1 MKQEDFEALVTRLEK
16 VAVDNPARYTVSV
29 IGVALLGFLIL
40 GLVIGFSV
48 VLVLL
53 LLGLGVLVVATG
65 GKALIVLV
73 KLGKLLIALALP
85 AWVMIKSSS
94 TLLFARFVPP
104 RGRELKREEAPRL
117 YAHLDRIKDQWGGP
131 RIHHVLL
138 TDEMNAAIAQHPR
151 FGLVGWEKS
160 YLILG
165 LPLLQTLSEG
175 EALSVIAHEY
185 GHLSGH
191 HGRLGGFIY
200 RFRSA
205 WGNLQALSEQWT
217 DWGSRLIARL
227 FKWYAPYFNA
237 YTFVFARQN
246 EYVAD
251 RCSVEIAG
259 QQATASA
266 LVRVNVASLY
276 RDEKFWPS
284 ITRRIAEEPTPV
296 KNRSGLWQDAL
307 ASGIDQTN
315 WSQYLDVAGQ
325 RKTDHLDTHPALRD
339 RLSAMGVALDTLNT
353 EPDKTASSAANLW
366 LDPRLESIQSELD
379 KAWEDQVS
387 GQWEERHAYLKTR
400 GERMA
405 ALNAQQTLTADE
417 QWELIA
423 LLDELEPETEPL
435 SRIEALLGAAPDH
448 LPALF
453 RRGALLLDRGDES
466 GMADLEK
473 VMQSDDNAILPGCEA
488 AWRFYRDRAPE
499 KAAEY
504 QARWQARSDYQER
517 VAAELKSL
525 SPKAKIAPAE
535 IDAEAVNAIGAIL
548 DTHKKWIKRAYVFRR
563 VLESDSEIR
572 DYVLGFETRYFTF
585 GDKGAKVS
593 SGLATQTFPFPV
605 FIVSLKNKPYNAFRK
620 QIERLGIAPIYPVA
634 NSVSSI
640 QREGERQG

>member
-16 VAVDNPARYTVSV
+16 VAVDNPTRYTLSV

-48 VLVLL
+48 LL
-53 LLGLGVLVVATG
+53 LLLLVGMGILVVATG
-65 GKALIVLV
+65 GKALILLA
-73 KLGKLLIALALP
+73 KLGKLLIALVLA
-85 AWVMIKSSS
+85 AWVMIKSSF
-94 TLLFARFVPP
+94 TLLFARFDPP
-104 RGRELKREEAPRL
+104 QGRELTREEAPRL
-117 YAHLDRIKDQWGGP
+117 FAHLDRIRERLGGP

-138 TDEMNAAIAQHPR
+138 TDEMNAAIVQHPR
-151 FGLVGWEKS
+151 FGLVGWEQS

-165 LPLLQTLSEG
+165 LPLLQTLSED

-205 WGNLQALSEQWT
+205 WGNLQTLSEQWT

-259 QQATASA
+259 QQTVASA
-266 LVRVNVASLY
+266 LVRSNVAALF

-284 ITRRIAEEPTPV
+284 ITRRISEEPTPI

-307 ASGIDQTN
+307 ASGIDQAN
-315 WSQYLDVAGQ
+315 WSQYLDVAG
-325 RKTDHLDTHPALRD
+325 RRETDHLDTHPALRD
-339 RLSAMGVALDTLNT
+339 RLSALGIALDTLNAKPEGT
-353 EPDKTASSAANLW
+353 VNVAANLW
-366 LDPRLESIQSELD
+366 LGERLEAIQAELD
-379 KAWEDQVS
+379 QAWEDQVS

-400 GERMA
+400 RERLA
-405 ALNAQQTLTADE
+405 VLDTQQTLTTDE
-417 QWELIA
+417 QWELIS
-423 LLDELEPETEPL
+423 LLDELEPEPELLP
-435 SRIEALLGAAPDH
+435 RIDALLSAVPDH

-453 RRGALLLDRGDES
+453 RRGVLLLESGDES
-466 GMADLEK
+466 GMADLER
-473 VMQSDDNAILPGCEA
+473 VMQSDGNAILPGCEA

-517 VAAELKSL
+517 VATELRSL
-525 SPKAKIAPAE
+525 SPKANIAPVE
-535 IDAEAVNAIGAIL
+535 IDPEALTAIRAIL
-548 DTHKKWIKRAYVFRR
+548 DTQKKSIKRAYVFQR
-563 VLESDSEIR
+563 VLQSDSEIR
-572 DYVLGFETRYFTF
+572 DYVLGFETRYLTF

-593 SGLATQTFPFPV
+593 RDLAAQEFPFPM
-605 FIVSLKNKPYNAFRK
+605 FIVSLTNKPYNTFRK
-620 QIERLGIAPIYPVA
+620 KIRRLQISPIYPRT
-634 NSVSSI
+634 N
-640 QREGERQG
+640 

>member
-16 VAVDNPARYTVSV
+16 VAVDNPTRYTLSV

-48 VLVLL
+48 LL
-53 LLGLGVLVVATG
+53 LLLLVGMGILVVATG
-65 GKALIVLV
+65 GKALILLA
-73 KLGKLLIALALP
+73 KLGKLLIALVLA
-85 AWVMIKSSS
+85 AWVMIKSSF
-94 TLLFARFVPP
+94 TLLFARFDPP
-104 RGRELKREEAPRL
+104 QGRELTREEAPRL
-117 YAHLDRIKDQWGGP
+117 FAHLDRIRERLGGP

-138 TDEMNAAIAQHPR
+138 TDEMNAAIVQHPR
-151 FGLVGWEKS
+151 FGLVGWEQS

-165 LPLLQTLSEG
+165 LPLLQTLSED

-205 WGNLQALSEQWT
+205 WGNLQTLSEQWT

-259 QQATASA
+259 QQTVASA
-266 LVRVNVASLY
+266 LVRSNVAALF

-284 ITRRIAEEPTPV
+284 ITRRISEEPTPI

-307 ASGIDQTN
+307 ASGIDQAN
-315 WSQYLDVAGQ
+315 WSQYLDVAG
-325 RKTDHLDTHPALRD
+325 RRETDHLDTHPALRD
-339 RLSAMGVALDTLNT
+339 RLSALGIALDTLNAKPEGT
-353 EPDKTASSAANLW
+353 VNVAANLW
-366 LDPRLESIQSELD
+366 LGERLEAIQAELD
-379 KAWEDQVS
+379 QAWEDQVS

-400 GERMA
+400 RERLA
-405 ALNAQQTLTADE
+405 VLDTQQTLTTDE
-417 QWELIA
+417 QWELIS
-423 LLDELEPETEPL
+423 LLDELEPEPELLP
-435 SRIEALLGAAPDH
+435 RIDALLSAVPDH

-453 RRGALLLDRGDES
+453 RRGVLLLESGDES
-466 GMADLEK
+466 GMADLER
-473 VMQSDDNAILPGCEA
+473 VMQSDGNAILPGCEA

-504 QARWQARSDYQER
+504 QTRWQARSDYQER
-517 VAAELKSL
+517 VATELRSL
-525 SPKAKIAPAE
+525 SPKANIAPVE
-535 IDAEAVNAIGAIL
+535 IDPEALTAIRAIL
-548 DTHKKWIKRAYVFRR
+548 DTQKKSIKRAYVFQR
-563 VLESDSEIR
+563 VLQSDSEIR
-572 DYVLGFETRYFTF
+572 DYVLGFETRYLTF

-593 SGLATQTFPFPV
+593 RDLAAQEFPFPM
-605 FIVSLKNKPYNAFRK
+605 FIVSLTNKPYNTFRK
-620 QIERLGIAPIYPVA
+620 KIRRLQISPIYPRT
-634 NSVSSI
+634 N
-640 QREGERQG
+640 

>member
-16 VAVDNPARYTVSV
+16 VAVDNPARYTLSV

-48 VLVLL
+48 LL
-53 LLGLGVLVVATG
+53 LLLLVGMGILVVATG
-65 GKALIVLV
+65 GKALILLA
-73 KLGKLLIALALP
+73 KLGKLLIALVLA
-85 AWVMIKSSS
+85 AWVMIKSSF
-94 TLLFARFVPP
+94 TLLFTRFNPP
-104 RGRELKREEAPRL
+104 RGRELTREEAPRL
-117 YAHLDRIKDQWGGP
+117 YAHLDRIKERLGGP

-138 TDEMNAAIAQHPR
+138 TDDMNAAIVQHPR
-151 FGLVGWEKS
+151 FGLVGWEQS

-165 LPLLQTLSEG
+165 LPLLQSLSED

-205 WGNLQALSEQWT
+205 WGNLQTLSEQWT

-251 RCSVEIAG
+251 RCSVEITG
-259 QQATASA
+259 QQTAASA
-266 LVRVNVASLY
+266 LARFNVASLF

-284 ITRRIAEEPTPV
+284 ITRRISEEPTPI

-307 ASGIDQTN
+307 ASGIDQAN

-339 RLSAMGVALDTLNT
+339 RLSAIGVALDTLSAK
-353 EPDKTASSAANLW
+353 PDGATDVAANLW
-366 LDPRLESIQSELD
+366 LGERLESIQSELD

-387 GQWEERHAYLKTR
+387 GQWEERHAYFKVR
-400 GERMA
+400 RERMT
-405 ALNAQQTLTADE
+405 ALNAQQTLTTDD
-417 QWELIA
+417 QWELIS
-423 LLDELEPETEPL
+423 LLDELEPEAEL
-435 SRIEALLGAAPDH
+435 LFRIDALLGAAPDH

-453 RRGALLLDRGDES
+453 RRGVLLLERGDES
-466 GMADLEK
+466 GVADLER
-473 VMQSDDNAILPGCEA
+473 VMQSDGNAILPGCEA
-488 AWRFYRDRAPE
+488 AWRFYLDRAPE
-499 KAAEY
+499 KADEY

-517 VAAELKSL
+517 VSTELRSL
-525 SPKAKIAPAE
+525 SPRAKIAPAE
-535 IDAEAVNAIGAIL
+535 IDMEALDAIRAIL
-548 DTHKKWIKRAYVFRR
+548 DTQKKWVKRAYVFCR

-572 DYVLGFETRYFTF
+572 DYVLGFETHYLTF
-585 GDKGAKVS
+585 GDKGARVS
-593 SGLATQTFPFPV
+593 QNLAAQQFPFPL
-605 FIVSLKNKPYNAFRK
+605 FIVSLKNKPYNKFRK
-620 QIERLGIAPIYPVA
+620 QIKHMGISPIYPA
-634 NSVSSI
+634 TN
-640 QREGERQG
+640 

>member
-16 VAVDNPARYTVSV
+16 VAVDNPGRYTLSV

-48 VLVLL
+48 LL
-53 LLGLGVLVVATG
+53 LLLLVGLGILVVATG
-65 GKALIVLV
+65 GKALILLA
-73 KLGKLLIALALP
+73 KLGKLLIALVLA
-85 AWVMIKSSS
+85 AWVMIKSSF
-94 TLLFARFVPP
+94 TLLFARFDPP
-104 RGRELKREEAPRL
+104 QGRELTREEAPRL
-117 YAHLDRIKDQWGGP
+117 FAHLDRIRERLGGP

-138 TDEMNAAIAQHPR
+138 TDEMNAAIVQHPR
-151 FGLVGWEKS
+151 FGLVGWEQS

-165 LPLLQTLSEG
+165 LPLLQTLSED

-205 WGNLQALSEQWT
+205 WGNLQTLSEQWT

-259 QQATASA
+259 QQTVASA
-266 LVRVNVASLY
+266 LVRSNVASLF

-284 ITRRIAEEPTPV
+284 ITRRISEVPTPI

-307 ASGIDQTN
+307 ASGIDQAN

-339 RLSAMGVALDTLNT
+339 RLSAIGVALDTLNAKPDGT
-353 EPDKTASSAANLW
+353 ESVAANLW
-366 LDPRLESIQSELD
+366 LGERLEAIQSELD
-379 KAWEDQVS
+379 QAWEDQVS

-400 GERMA
+400 RERLA
-405 ALNAQQTLTADE
+405 VLDAQQTLTTDE
-417 QWELIA
+417 QWELIS
-423 LLDELEPETEPL
+423 LLDELEPDPELLP
-435 SRIEALLGAAPDH
+435 RIDALLGAVPDH
-448 LPALF
+448 LAALF
-453 RRGALLLDRGDES
+453 RRGVLLLESGDES
-466 GMADLEK
+466 GMADLER
-473 VMQSDDNAILPGCEA
+473 VMQSDGNAILPGCEA

-517 VAAELKSL
+517 VATELRSL
-525 SPKAKIAPAE
+525 SPKANIASLE
-535 IDAEAVNAIGAIL
+535 IDPDALTAIRAIL
-548 DTHKKWIKRAYVFRR
+548 DTQKKWIKRAYVFQRI
-563 VLESDSEIR
+563 LQSDSEIR
-572 DYVLGFETRYFTF
+572 DYVLGFETRFLTF

-593 SGLATQTFPFPV
+593 RDLAAQEFPFPM
-605 FIVSLKNKPYNAFRK
+605 FIVSLTNKPYNTFRK
-620 QIERLGIAPIYPVA
+620 QIRRLQILPIYPRT
-634 NSVSSI
+634 N
-640 QREGERQG
+640 